1 MANTFIDIPDFDGN
15 RKSQFSSTDGSSYHF
30 PGWQLALNNGGTPAP
45 VSTTNLLPSGL
56 YFSRNSSNQLITLDT
71 STPAN
76 NRGLPVV
83 LLSGPA
89 AAPFDTNAGATAA
102 TTLRTVA
109 ARNTDVTHTETQ
121 LTAAGQTTARSFSGY
136 RYLACTYTVAS
147 INTNVV
153 VQLEGRLTG
162 SSNWVTLDPSQTSTT
177 ITANGTYGFR
187 AILTVEDIRFNFVSE
202 SGGTAATIDVILR
215 FGV

>member
-1 MANTFIDIPDFDGN
+1 MADTFFSIPDING
-15 RKSQFSSTDGSSYHF
+15 STLNHRSATNGSSYQHPATSLF
-30 PGWQLALNNGGTPAP
+30 LFGGGTP
-45 VSTTNLLPSGL
+45 VEVNTTNLLPSGL
-56 YFSRNSSNQLITLDT
+56 YFSRNASNQLITLDT

-83 LLSGPA
+83 LLSGSA
-89 AAPFDTNAGATAA
+89 SAPFDTNAGATAA

-121 LTAAGQTTARSFSGY
+121 LTAPGTTTVRSFSGY
-136 RYLACTYTVAS
+136 RYLSCTYKVAS

-153 VQLEGRLTG
+153 VEVEGRMTG
-162 SSNWVTLDPSQTSTT
+162 SSDWVTLDPSQTTTT

-187 AILTVEDIRFNFVSE
+187 AILTVEDIQFNFVSE